1 MVINQRSRF
10 ERDEV
15 AIFRKFGAA
24 RSIFLAKGKCSLRN
38 GCFSPGN
45 SGVQAVFE
53 GGEFLEFYLSVEEM
67 PPRIWIREAEGSK
80 KKACQLER
88 ADTPFCIWRP
98 QPDLEPVLP
107 RERPVSWG
115 PD

>member
-10 ERDEV
+10 EGDEV
-15 AIFRKFGAA
+15 AFFPKFGAA
-24 RSIFLAKGKCSLRN
+24 RSIFLAKGKCSLRT

-45 SGVQAVFE
+45 WVYRQFLK
-53 GGEFLEFYLSVEEM
+53 GGEFLEFYLLSKKCL
-67 PPRIWIREAEGSK
+67 PGFGYGEAEGSK

-98 QPDLEPVLP
+98 QPDLNRCCR
-107 RERPVSWG
+107 RERPVSWT
-115 PD
+115 